1 MRKILRI
8 GAISFAALLVLA
20 LLSLI
25 GGWWGAKQVPEFYQ
39 QALEVEPQRHAELG
53 DKLEENL
60 LELRN
65 EASQEGQ
72 WQAVFT
78 DEQINGWL
86 ASDLPEKFP
95 RALPPEVKEP
105 RVAIEPE
112 VARVGARFK
121 SPQLETVISLAVEV
135 HMTDEPNVLAVRIR
149 QARAGLLP
157 VPLADWLEQVRLAAG
172 ESGIPLRWV
181 EQDGDPVALV
191 TIPMEQAGRDH
202 RLLLEQIEL
211 RDGELVVG
219 GRTERFDAPPSARD
233 EAGFPLHYSAA
244 NHKVHR

>member
-1 MRKILRI
+1 MPKILRI
-8 GAISFAALLVLA
+8 GAISFVVLLAVAALVIL
-20 LLSLI
+20 
-25 GGWWGAKQVPEFYQ
+25 GGWWSTKQVPDFYQ
-39 QALEVEPQRHAELG
+39 HALEFEPARHAELG

-65 EASQEGQ
+65 DASQEGR

-95 RALPPEVKEP
+95 EVLPPELKDP

-112 VARVGARFK
+112 VAHVGARFE

-135 HMTDEPNVLAVRIR
+135 HMTEEPNVLAVRIR
-149 QARAGLLP
+149 KVRAGLLP

-191 TIPMEQAGRDH
+191 TVPMEQADGEH
-202 RLLLEQIEL
+202 RLLLEQVEL

-219 GRTERFDAPPSARD
+219 GRTERSDESPMSRD
-233 EAGFPLHYSAA
+233 EAAAPLRYSAA
-244 NHKVHR
+244 NQAIHR